1 MSDEIVKYSN
11 QFNNQALRK
20 FTALD
25 LDLLMAI
32 ASRVRDKGTDEVAFT
47 FEELKRLAG
56 LQRNMTN
63 DEFAKQIA
71 NVNRRLLAL
80 NFEFQNEEHDIIQFA
95 LFAGF
100 VTSPT
105 KRTLTVSV
113 NSRFS
118 FLLNDLTSQF
128 TRFELAEFTALRSS
142 YAKEC
147 YRRLKQY
154 RQTGVWK
161 VSLEDFRRLLDVPK
175 SYRPSEINKYVL
187 KPIEEELGPLLNLKV
202 HRKYLKKKPGRGRA
216 SLVGFEFEF
225 DPEKV
230 PGGAPAPRV
239 ELSGSV
245 VTDEARKS
253 LRDVSKTPV
262 PDLSVPGEGPVSAAH
277 AADTGHKP
285 TSTPATTYSRDVPA
299 RTDGVGSAADR
310 SSPCSYGNTTNDST
324 PPVDTPRRVRL
335 PHGSY
340 PRHRGSRLPAVENTT
355 RNHTLFNPRSKSYN
369 FLVRRTSGIP
379 NQGGK
384 NVTYQAFEDG
394 SGSNDSAGAPV
405 DGSPGGICSRNH

>member
-11 QFNNQALRK
+11 QFNAQALRK

-32 ASRVRDKGTDEVAFT
+32 AARVRDKETGEVTFT
-47 FEELKRLAG
+47 FEELRQLAHVKKNLTDKELAG
-56 LQRNMTN
+56 RIVEVN
-63 DEFAKQIA
+63 D
-71 NVNRRLLAL
+71 RLLACRFRFQDDSRTVQFTL
-80 NFEFQNEEHDIIQFA
+80 FSGFETDWKTAKLLVE
-95 LFAGF
+95 
-100 VTSPT
+100 
-105 KRTLTVSV
+105 V
-113 NSRFS
+113 NPRFS

-262 PDLSVPGEGPVSAAH
+262 PDLSVPGEGPALDPDTQAFLDAHGGHGFAGAEGYVSDWPSAA
-277 AADTGHKP
+277 
-285 TSTPATTYSRDVPA
+285 
-299 RTDGVGSAADR
+299 
-310 SSPCSYGNTTNDST
+310 
-324 PPVDTPRRVRL
+324 
-335 PHGSY
+335 
-340 PRHRGSRLPAVENTT
+340 
-355 RNHTLFNPRSKSYN
+355 
-369 FLVRRTSGIP
+369 
-379 NQGGK
+379 
-384 NVTYQAFEDG
+384 
-394 SGSNDSAGAPV
+394 
-405 DGSPGGICSRNH
+405 

>member
-1 MSDEIVKYSN
+1 MNTEKKFGFATRQIHAGHMENAAGSLCAPIYQTSTFAFSTVQQGGARFAGEEGGYIYTRLGNPTLGAVEEKLASLEGGEAAMAAASGMGAISSALWTSVVAGDEIVADETLYGCTY
-11 QFNNQALRK
+11 ALLNHGMTK
-20 FTALD
+20 FGVKVTLTD
-25 LDLLMAI
+25 LSDIENLKKNLT
-32 ASRVRDKGTDEVAFT
+32 DKE
-47 FEELKRLAG
+47 LAG
-56 LQRNMTN
+56 RIVEVN
-63 DEFAKQIA
+63 D
-71 NVNRRLLAL
+71 RLLACRFRFQDDSRTVQFTL
-80 NFEFQNEEHDIIQFA
+80 FSGFETDWKTAKLLVE
-95 LFAGF
+95 
-100 VTSPT
+100 
-105 KRTLTVSV
+105 V
-113 NSRFS
+113 NPRFS

-262 PDLSVPGEGPVSAAH
+262 PDLSVPGEGPALDPDTQAFLDAHGGHGFAGAEGYVSDWPSAA
-277 AADTGHKP
+277 
-285 TSTPATTYSRDVPA
+285 
-299 RTDGVGSAADR
+299 
-310 SSPCSYGNTTNDST
+310 
-324 PPVDTPRRVRL
+324 
-335 PHGSY
+335 
-340 PRHRGSRLPAVENTT
+340 
-355 RNHTLFNPRSKSYN
+355 
-369 FLVRRTSGIP
+369 
-379 NQGGK
+379 
-384 NVTYQAFEDG
+384 
-394 SGSNDSAGAPV
+394 
-405 DGSPGGICSRNH
+405 

>member
-32 ASRVRDKGTDEVAFT
+32 AARVRDKETGEVTFT
-47 FEELKRLAG
+47 FEELRQLAHVKKNLTDKELAG
-56 LQRNMTN
+56 RIVEVN
-63 DEFAKQIA
+63 D
-71 NVNRRLLAL
+71 RLLACRFRFQDDSRTVQFTL
-80 NFEFQNEEHDIIQFA
+80 FSGFETDWKTAKLLVE
-95 LFAGF
+95 
-100 VTSPT
+100 
-105 KRTLTVSV
+105 V
-113 NSRFS
+113 NPRFS

-161 VSLEDFRRLLDVPK
+161 VSIDEFRRLLDVPK

-262 PDLSVPGEGPVSAAH
+262 PDLSVPGEGPALDPDTQAFLDAHGGHGFAGAEGYVSDWPSAA
-277 AADTGHKP
+277 
-285 TSTPATTYSRDVPA
+285 
-299 RTDGVGSAADR
+299 
-310 SSPCSYGNTTNDST
+310 
-324 PPVDTPRRVRL
+324 
-335 PHGSY
+335 
-340 PRHRGSRLPAVENTT
+340 
-355 RNHTLFNPRSKSYN
+355 
-369 FLVRRTSGIP
+369 
-379 NQGGK
+379 
-384 NVTYQAFEDG
+384 
-394 SGSNDSAGAPV
+394 
-405 DGSPGGICSRNH
+405 

>member
-1 MSDEIVKYSN
+1 
-11 QFNNQALRK
+11 
-20 FTALD
+20 
-25 LDLLMAI
+25 
-32 ASRVRDKGTDEVAFT
+32 
-47 FEELKRLAG
+47 
-56 LQRNMTN
+56 
-63 DEFAKQIA
+63 
-71 NVNRRLLAL
+71 
-80 NFEFQNEEHDIIQFA
+80 
-95 LFAGF
+95 
-100 VTSPT
+100 
-105 KRTLTVSV
+105 
-113 NSRFS
+113 

-262 PDLSVPGEGPVSAAH
+262 PDLSVPGEGPALDPDTQAFLDAHGGHGFAGAEGYVSDWPSAA
-277 AADTGHKP
+277 
-285 TSTPATTYSRDVPA
+285 
-299 RTDGVGSAADR
+299 
-310 SSPCSYGNTTNDST
+310 
-324 PPVDTPRRVRL
+324 
-335 PHGSY
+335 
-340 PRHRGSRLPAVENTT
+340 
-355 RNHTLFNPRSKSYN
+355 
-369 FLVRRTSGIP
+369 
-379 NQGGK
+379 
-384 NVTYQAFEDG
+384 
-394 SGSNDSAGAPV
+394 
-405 DGSPGGICSRNH
+405 

>member
-1 MSDEIVKYSN
+1 MANEIVKYSN

-32 ASRVRDKGTDEVAFT
+32 AARVRDKEIDEVTFT
-47 FEELKRLAG
+47 FEELRQLAHVKKN
-56 LQRNMTN
+56 LTDKELAARIVEVN
-63 DEFAKQIA
+63 D
-71 NVNRRLLAL
+71 RLLACRFRFQDDSRTVQFTL
-80 NFEFQNEEHDIIQFA
+80 FSGFETDWKTA
-95 LFAGF
+95 KLLVA
-100 VTSPT
+100 
-105 KRTLTVSV
+105 V
-113 NSRFS
+113 NPRFS

-262 PDLSVPGEGPVSAAH
+262 PDLSVPGEGPALDPDTQAFLDAHGGHGFAGAEGYVSDWPSAA
-277 AADTGHKP
+277 
-285 TSTPATTYSRDVPA
+285 
-299 RTDGVGSAADR
+299 
-310 SSPCSYGNTTNDST
+310 
-324 PPVDTPRRVRL
+324 
-335 PHGSY
+335 
-340 PRHRGSRLPAVENTT
+340 
-355 RNHTLFNPRSKSYN
+355 
-369 FLVRRTSGIP
+369 
-379 NQGGK
+379 
-384 NVTYQAFEDG
+384 
-394 SGSNDSAGAPV
+394 
-405 DGSPGGICSRNH
+405 

>member
-253 LRDVSKTPV
+253 HRDVSKTPV
-262 PDLSVPGEGPVSAAH
+262 PDLSVPGEGPALDPDTQAFLDAHGGHGFAGAEGYVSDWPSAA
-277 AADTGHKP
+277 
-285 TSTPATTYSRDVPA
+285 
-299 RTDGVGSAADR
+299 
-310 SSPCSYGNTTNDST
+310 
-324 PPVDTPRRVRL
+324 
-335 PHGSY
+335 
-340 PRHRGSRLPAVENTT
+340 
-355 RNHTLFNPRSKSYN
+355 
-369 FLVRRTSGIP
+369 
-379 NQGGK
+379 
-384 NVTYQAFEDG
+384 
-394 SGSNDSAGAPV
+394 
-405 DGSPGGICSRNH
+405 

>member
-1 MSDEIVKYSN
+1 MSNEIVKYSN
-11 QFNNQALRK
+11 QFNAQALRK

-32 ASRVRDKGTDEVAFT
+32 AARVRDKETGEVTFT
-47 FEELKRLAG
+47 FEELRQLAHVKKNLTDKELAG
-56 LQRNMTN
+56 RIVEVN
-63 DEFAKQIA
+63 D
-71 NVNRRLLAL
+71 RLLACRFRFQDDSRTVQFTL
-80 NFEFQNEEHDIIQFA
+80 FSGFETDWKTAKLLVE
-95 LFAGF
+95 
-100 VTSPT
+100 
-105 KRTLTVSV
+105 V
-113 NSRFS
+113 NPRFS

-262 PDLSVPGEGPVSAAH
+262 PDLSVPGEGPALDPDTQAFLDAHGGHGFAGAEGYVSDWPSAA
-277 AADTGHKP
+277 
-285 TSTPATTYSRDVPA
+285 
-299 RTDGVGSAADR
+299 
-310 SSPCSYGNTTNDST
+310 
-324 PPVDTPRRVRL
+324 
-335 PHGSY
+335 
-340 PRHRGSRLPAVENTT
+340 
-355 RNHTLFNPRSKSYN
+355 
-369 FLVRRTSGIP
+369 
-379 NQGGK
+379 
-384 NVTYQAFEDG
+384 
-394 SGSNDSAGAPV
+394 
-405 DGSPGGICSRNH
+405 

>member
-32 ASRVRDKGTDEVAFT
+32 AARVRDKEIDEVTFT
-47 FEELKRLAG
+47 FEELRQLAHVKKN
-56 LQRNMTN
+56 LTDKELAARIVEVN
-63 DEFAKQIA
+63 D
-71 NVNRRLLAL
+71 RLLACRFRFQDDSRTVQFTL
-80 NFEFQNEEHDIIQFA
+80 FSGFETDWKTA
-95 LFAGF
+95 KLLVA
-100 VTSPT
+100 
-105 KRTLTVSV
+105 V

-262 PDLSVPGEGPVSAAH
+262 PDLSVPGEGPALDPDTQAFLDAHGGHGFAGAEGYVSDWPSAA
-277 AADTGHKP
+277 
-285 TSTPATTYSRDVPA
+285 
-299 RTDGVGSAADR
+299 
-310 SSPCSYGNTTNDST
+310 
-324 PPVDTPRRVRL
+324 
-335 PHGSY
+335 
-340 PRHRGSRLPAVENTT
+340 
-355 RNHTLFNPRSKSYN
+355 
-369 FLVRRTSGIP
+369 
-379 NQGGK
+379 
-384 NVTYQAFEDG
+384 
-394 SGSNDSAGAPV
+394 
-405 DGSPGGICSRNH
+405 

>member
-32 ASRVRDKGTDEVAFT
+32 AARVRDKEIDEVTFT
-47 FEELKRLAG
+47 FEELRQLAHVKKN
-56 LQRNMTN
+56 LTDKELAARIVEVN
-63 DEFAKQIA
+63 D
-71 NVNRRLLAL
+71 RLLACRFRFQDDSRTVQFTL
-80 NFEFQNEEHDIIQFA
+80 FSGFETDWKTRKLLVA
-95 LFAGF
+95 
-100 VTSPT
+100 
-105 KRTLTVSV
+105 V
-113 NSRFS
+113 NPRFS

-262 PDLSVPGEGPVSAAH
+262 PDLSVPGEGPALDPDTQAFLDAHGGHGFAGAEGYVSDWPSAA
-277 AADTGHKP
+277 
-285 TSTPATTYSRDVPA
+285 
-299 RTDGVGSAADR
+299 
-310 SSPCSYGNTTNDST
+310 
-324 PPVDTPRRVRL
+324 
-335 PHGSY
+335 
-340 PRHRGSRLPAVENTT
+340 
-355 RNHTLFNPRSKSYN
+355 
-369 FLVRRTSGIP
+369 
-379 NQGGK
+379 
-384 NVTYQAFEDG
+384 
-394 SGSNDSAGAPV
+394 
-405 DGSPGGICSRNH
+405 